1 MFGESVCVLTG
12 FWVRRWATAPTP
24 EGGNLLYIHDPH
36 TEFVVGCAWSLYEE
50 RVLATCSW
58 DCRVSVLRV

>member
-1 MFGESVCVLTG
+1 MHLSDTVEVLEHS
-12 FWVRRWATAPTP
+12 FRWATAPTP
-24 EGGNLLYIHDPH
+24 DGSKLVYIHDPH

-58 DCRVSVLRV
+58 DCRVNVFRV